1 MSKKNAPRKHRI
13 PNDRAQEDSSQG
25 SWPSVCG
32 NPSGSIGSLGH
43 AHKIFFKDFSFC
55 SRRPDSSVAN
65 FSHQQ
70 AQGLKYQ
77 SQDIALKPRGFI
89 KFPIIFVCRLFTDV
103 LGMKLR
109 AIRPTCTYMVLHDIH
124 LSEHL
129 HARSFMWLACFEII
143 QDITNLGPV
152 LLTRVESE
160 LCSLQPISK
169 ISQIDTLKV
178 STVAMADWDHA
189 TWLWQEKQRTCGL
202 GVSVSSCWLKT

>member
-1 MSKKNAPRKHRI
+1 MAVHDVEKGMHQEIPQEATIEHRRIRAKAVDPVFVAI
-13 PNDRAQEDSSQG
+13 PIEAFK
-25 SWPSVCG
+25 
-32 NPSGSIGSLGH
+32 LGH

-65 FSHQQ
+65 LCHQQ

-109 AIRPTCTYMVLHDIH
+109 VIRPTCMYMVLHDIH

-143 QDITNLGPV
+143 QDITNFWAPV
-152 LLTRVESE
+152 LLSPVESE
-160 LCSLQPISK
+160 LCSLQPNPK
-169 ISQIDTLKV
+169 ISQIDTLQTF
-178 STVAMADWDHA
+178 TVAMADWDHA
-189 TWLWQEKQRTCGL
+189 TWL
-202 GVSVSSCWLKT
+202 